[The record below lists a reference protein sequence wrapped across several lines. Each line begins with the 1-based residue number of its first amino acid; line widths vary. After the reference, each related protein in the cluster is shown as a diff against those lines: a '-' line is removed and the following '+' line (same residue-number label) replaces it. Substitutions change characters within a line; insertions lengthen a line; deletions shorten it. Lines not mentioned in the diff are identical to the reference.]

1 MPAGDAQRVWFAEMH
16 DRLREIDFDWDDWTA
31 ASRFCREMT
40 EFRSSLRR
48 AKAITEPK
56 TVCPK
61 CGGRLSGFNG
71 ISIRSFL
78 FAAHKL
84 GLLTTMELNNLDKKW
99 SKHRKVN
106 NLDKFAQRASIQRTK
121 TFDKT
126 KCKHNH

>member
-48 AKAITEPK
+48 TKGITEPK

-61 CGGRLSGFNG
+61 CGGRMSGFNG
-71 ISIRSFL
+71 ISIRSFR

-84 GLLTTMELNNLDKKW
+84 GLLTNDGAKQLGQEVEQTQKGQQ
-99 SKHRKVN
+99 SRQVCS
-106 NLDKFAQRASIQRTK
+106 ASLHPENKNI
-121 TFDKT
+121 
-126 KCKHNH
+126 